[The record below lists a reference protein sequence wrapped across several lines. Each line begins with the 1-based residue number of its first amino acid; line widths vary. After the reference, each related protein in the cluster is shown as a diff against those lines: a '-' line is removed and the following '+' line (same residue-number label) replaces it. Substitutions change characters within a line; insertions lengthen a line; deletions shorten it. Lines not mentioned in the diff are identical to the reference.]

1 VRAGPE
7 RTPKR
12 GSYAAE
18 AIRLRR
24 WDDIGKIAG
33 LNTPPLDHF
42 RSSLVAGMRRATPEP
57 R

>member
-7 RTPKR
+7 RTAKR